1 MQSDFARE
9 LMVVPGMCDSA
20 GRLGVPNAFTLFMD
34 IATEHASALGI
45 GMRALKERELFWLT
59 ARTRLRFHR
68 RPALEEV
75 VCARTWPEPP
85 ERSRCYRDYLITQG
99 GKTLIEGRTEWMVMN
114 LKTGRL
120 HPADSVYPEGL
131 AILPDRVLPE
141 PFARLADDFAGA
153 EELDAYTVRSTDIDL
168 GGHMNNAAY
177 ARAIAGAF
185 TSAEWNAMDIR
196 EMEIAFRAPCFEG
209 ETLRLQRR
217 QGDDAVD
224 LRLSRDE
231 KTIALARIIC
241 GDGR

>member
-9 LMVVPGMCDSA
+9 LMVVPGMCDST
-20 GRLGVPNAFTLFMD
+20 GRLGVPDAFTLFMD

-45 GMRALKERELFWLT
+45 GMRALKARDLFWLT

-85 ERSRCYRDYLITQG
+85 ERSRCYRDYLLTKDG
-99 GKTLIEGRTEWMVMN
+99 ETLIEGRTEWMVMN

-120 HPADSVYPEGL
+120 HPADGVYPEGL

-141 PFARLADDFAGA
+141 SFARQADDFDGA
-153 EELDAYTVRSTDIDL
+153 EDFGVYTVRSTDIDL

-185 TSAEWNAMDIR
+185 STAAWNALDIR

-209 ETLRLQRR
+209 EALRIQRR
-217 QGDDAVD
+217 QGDNAVD
-224 LRLSRDE
+224 LRLSRAE
-231 KTIALARIIC
+231 KTVALARIAC
-241 GDGR
+241 GG